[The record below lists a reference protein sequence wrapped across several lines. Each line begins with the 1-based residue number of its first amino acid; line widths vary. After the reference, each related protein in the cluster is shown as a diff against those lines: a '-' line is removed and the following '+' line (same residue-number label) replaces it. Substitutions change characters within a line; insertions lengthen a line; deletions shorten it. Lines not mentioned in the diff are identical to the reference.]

1 MDPTEGPQDP
11 EIATPPASGS
21 GLLLAALILAIGLAL
36 LLPLLRPLLPVDETR
51 YLTVAWEMHG
61 TGSYFVPHLNGEI
74 YTHKPPLLF
83 WLINL
88 VWAVTG
94 VSEGAAR
101 MVAPAFGVAAVGLTW
116 ILGRRLWPGQQA
128 VAGTAALILATTGI
142 FALYGSLTMFDT
154 MLSCAVLVGV
164 IALIALDQ
172 GADRKAV
179 LLLGAALGFG
189 VFAKGP
195 VILVH
200 LMPLA
205 LTRPLWSAGLTRLGY
220 GSWLLRIAA
229 AVGVALV
236 IVAVWLGPALILG
249 GDAYRN
255 DVLWRQSAG
264 RMVNAFDHARPAWFF
279 VAALPVL
286 LWPWAWRGP
295 ALKMLS
301 PGRIVASW
309 QTRLLAIWFVATVA
323 LFSLISGKQIHYM
336 LPALPAAALL
346 LSQAPAPRRAFGPP
360 VLAGMVVVPVLI
372 WALALAL
379 GKARI
384 DHAVVAGGMVL
395 PLLVAAVLAAG
406 AAAVLTLMARRAP
419 LLAMAL
425 VAPATLAIVHL
436 ALWGATFQLFN
447 PDRFAEEL
455 GRAQDL
461 GIAHVGSEYQ
471 GEFGFAARLTQPV
484 TLLQADGVAAWAA
497 GHPGGLIISAL
508 ADPLPYSLVQQ
519 GHFAGDDL
527 SLYRASAP

>member
-1 MDPTEGPQDP
+1 M
-11 EIATPPASGS
+11 
-21 GLLLAALILAIGLAL
+21 
-36 LLPLLRPLLPVDETR
+36 
-51 YLTVAWEMHG
+51 
-61 TGSYFVPHLNGEI
+61 
-74 YTHKPPLLF
+74 
-83 WLINL
+83 
-88 VWAVTG
+88 
-94 VSEGAAR
+94 
-101 MVAPAFGVAAVGLTW
+101 
-116 ILGRRLWPGQQA
+116 
-128 VAGTAALILATTGI
+128 
-142 FALYGSLTMFDT
+142 
-154 MLSCAVLVGV
+154 
-164 IALIALDQ
+164 
-172 GADRKAV
+172 
-179 LLLGAALGFG
+179 
-189 VFAKGP
+189 
-195 VILVH
+195 
-200 LMPLA
+200 
-205 LTRPLWSAGLTRLGY
+205 
-220 GSWLLRIAA
+220 
-229 AVGVALV
+229 V

-406 AAAVLTLMARRAP
+406 AVAVLTLMARRAP

-425 VAPATLAIVHL
+425 VAPDSGDRAS
-436 ALWGATFQLFN
+436 GAVGGDVPTVQPGSLCRGTG
-447 PDRFAEEL
+447 PGAGSGHRPCRQRVS
-455 GRAQDL
+455 GRIRL
-461 GIAHVGSEYQ
+461 CR
-471 GEFGFAARLTQPV
+471 AA
-484 TLLQADGVAAWAA
+484 DAA
-497 GHPGGLIISAL
+497 GHPAASRWRCRLGGGASGGADHQRPGGSATL
-508 ADPLPYSLVQQ
+508 QPGAAGPLC
-519 GHFAGDDL
+519 
-527 SLYRASAP
+527 RR